1 MIENGIQ
8 GQEAK
13 YIETFLTINSD
24 LGLELDLDRNNK
36 TDSSNTNPVEELK
49 TFTAKLLFDRKFTVG
64 ELNFRWIDRFR
75 RVDIQVYEK
84 LQELESMLKM
94 LVDLRGVLFLY
105 LFENPDENIDPDQVQ
120 HIYTKTKRYV

>member
-13 YIETFLTINSD
+13 YIETFLTINPD
-24 LGLELDLDRNNK
+24 LELDHDRNNT
-36 TDSSNTNPVEELK
+36 TDSSTINPVEELK
-49 TFTAKLLFDRKFTVG
+49 TFTAKLLFDRKFMVG
-64 ELNFRWIDRFR
+64 ELNFRWIDSFR
-75 RVDIQVYEK
+75 RVDVKVYEK

-120 HIYTKTKRYV
+120 HIYTKTKRYI

>member
-1 MIENGIQ
+1 MIENGVQ

-64 ELNFRWIDRFR
+64 ELNFR
-75 RVDIQVYEK
+75 
-84 LQELESMLKM
+84 
-94 LVDLRGVLFLY
+94 
-105 LFENPDENIDPDQVQ
+105 
-120 HIYTKTKRYV
+120 